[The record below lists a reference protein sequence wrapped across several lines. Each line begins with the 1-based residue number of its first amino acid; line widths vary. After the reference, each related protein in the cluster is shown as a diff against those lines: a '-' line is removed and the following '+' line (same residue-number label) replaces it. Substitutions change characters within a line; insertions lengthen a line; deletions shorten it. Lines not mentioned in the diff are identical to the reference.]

1 MQVANV
7 NLPIKVTGRHVAVT
21 EPLKDYAIKKVEGL
35 HLDTPR
41 IIEAQVILDVQ
52 KYRQI
57 AEVILHCANHITIE
71 ATAQSNDLYAAI
83 DEVMGKIAQQMRK
96 FKTRIMRQSRPKH
109 AQIKTF
115 NEKIIEVASSTEEH
129 PIEVEPKVIESE
141 QYQVKPMYVDEAILQ
156 LEVSDREF
164 VVFTNAKTEKVNV
177 LYRRKEGGF
186 GLIEPNA

>member
-21 EPLKDYAIKKVEGL
+21 ESLKDYAIKKVEGL

-129 PIEVEPKVIESE
+129 PIEVEPKVIETE
-141 QYQVKPMYVDEAILQ
+141 QYQVKPMFVDEAILQ

-164 VVFTNAKTEKVNV
+164 LVFTNAKTEKVNV
-177 LYRRKEGGF
+177 LHRRKEGGF
-186 GLIEPNA
+186 GLIEPIA

>member
-21 EPLKDYAIKKVEGL
+21 EPIKDYAVKKVEGL

-71 ATAQSNDLYAAI
+71 ASAQSTDLYAAI
-83 DEVMGKIAQQMRK
+83 DEVMGKVGQQMRK
-96 FKTRIMRQSRPKH
+96 FKTRIMRQSRPHH
-109 AQIKTF
+109 AVVKTF
-115 NEKIIEVASSTEEH
+115 NEKILSVESTEEH
-129 PIEVEPKVIESE
+129 PEAEPKVVETE

-164 VVFTNAKTEKVNV
+164 VVFTNAKTDKINV
-177 LYRRKEGGF
+177 LYRRKDEGF
-186 GLIEPNA
+186 GLLEPTA